1 MNCSRP
7 QTTALP
13 TQQTKN
19 KDANIIAAEESV
31 IFIHRVACHP
41 QESTSG
47 QRHKETLEES
57 SGQSLSEALARRYKY
72 TWKQASK
79 IKVQRLGGYR
89 EGSLQLFHR
98 MLGVK
103 SSTLKS
109 NTVYFKKISPSLVVV
124 LHPLIPALGRQ
135 RQVESLSSRPAWSTR
150 EFQDSQGF
158 PVLKKNNKTKNKQKY
173 SENGLKFIYWE
184 TGGGH
189 MPCLHVEVSAL
200 STVWVPRMELRSSV

>member
-1 MNCSRP
+1 
-7 QTTALP
+7 
-13 TQQTKN
+13 
-19 KDANIIAAEESV
+19 
-31 IFIHRVACHP
+31 
-41 QESTSG
+41 
-47 QRHKETLEES
+47 
-57 SGQSLSEALARRYKY
+57 
-72 TWKQASK
+72 
-79 IKVQRLGGYR
+79 
-89 EGSLQLFHR
+89 